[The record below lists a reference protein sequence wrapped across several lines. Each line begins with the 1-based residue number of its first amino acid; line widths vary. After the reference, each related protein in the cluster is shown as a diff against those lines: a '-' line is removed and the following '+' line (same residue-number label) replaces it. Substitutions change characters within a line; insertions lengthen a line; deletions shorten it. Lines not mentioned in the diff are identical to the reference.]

1 MKIQDI
7 TENTLSFEKTM
18 FRDNLGV
25 LQGTTQKIGQ
35 RLEARDR
42 LGRLVG
48 YFDVQLNTTRDYN
61 GRLVGTGNQ
70 LTSLF
75 MMFTKKDT

>member
-1 MKIQDI
+1 MKIHEI
-7 TENTLSFEKTM
+7 FTEDSKTE

-25 LQGTTQKIGQ
+25 LLGTTEKISQ
-35 RLEARDR
+35 RIEARDR

-48 YFDVQLNTTRDYN
+48 YFDITLNTTRDYN
-61 GRLVGTGNQ
+61 GRLIGKGDQ

-75 MMFTKKDT
+75 MIWQKTS